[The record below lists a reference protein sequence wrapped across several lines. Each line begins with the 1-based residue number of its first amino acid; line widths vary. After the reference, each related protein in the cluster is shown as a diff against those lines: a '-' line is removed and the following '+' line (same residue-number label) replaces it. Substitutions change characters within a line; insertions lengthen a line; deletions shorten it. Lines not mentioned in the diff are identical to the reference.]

1 MYEKGLFHSIGKKG
15 KSLKIFNALFSIP
28 AREQALRAC
37 PVKGV
42 NFNASCLT
50 VGFYARRVA
59 SGLRFGT
66 AGAKANT
73 TGNRPRTNLN
83 GSLRSRSFCCKMNHS
98 LLVNIRASMLR
109 LFTNKLVPLSK
120 PLCGSILRLN
130 MIIDPMFNPSILGI
144 IRLNNR
150 NNLPNDE

>member
-1 MYEKGLFHSIGKKG
+1 
-15 KSLKIFNALFSIP
+15 
-28 AREQALRAC
+28 
-37 PVKGV
+37 
-42 NFNASCLT
+42 
-50 VGFYARRVA
+50 
-59 SGLRFGT
+59 
-66 AGAKANT
+66 
-73 TGNRPRTNLN
+73 
-83 GSLRSRSFCCKMNHS
+83 MNHS

-109 LFTNKLVPLSK
+109 VFTNKRMPLSK